1 MIKLQEQRNINKRVL
16 TEESFIICGF
26 MVILSPFMIYF
37 KLLQVTLK
45 ENHIRINFD
54 RLQLNWVINVF

>member
-1 MIKLQEQRNINKRVL
+1 MIKLSSVL
-16 TEESFIICGF
+16 TEESFIICRF

-45 ENHIRINFD
+45 ENHMRINFD
-54 RLQLNWVINVF
+54 RLQ

>member
-1 MIKLQEQRNINKRVL
+1 MIKLQEQRNVVTKEFL
-16 TEESFIICGF
+16 TEESFIICRF
-26 MVILSPFMIYF
+26 MVILSPSMIYF

-54 RLQLNWVINVF
+54 RLQ

>member
-1 MIKLQEQRNINKRVL
+1 MIKLQEQRNVVKKRVL
-16 TEESFIICGF
+16 TEESFIIRRF

-45 ENHIRINFD
+45 ENHMRINFD
-54 RLQLNWVINVF
+54 RLH

>member
-1 MIKLQEQRNINKRVL
+1 MIKLSSVKTLLLLSNKRVL
-16 TEESFIICGF
+16 TEESFIICRF

-54 RLQLNWVINVF
+54 RLR